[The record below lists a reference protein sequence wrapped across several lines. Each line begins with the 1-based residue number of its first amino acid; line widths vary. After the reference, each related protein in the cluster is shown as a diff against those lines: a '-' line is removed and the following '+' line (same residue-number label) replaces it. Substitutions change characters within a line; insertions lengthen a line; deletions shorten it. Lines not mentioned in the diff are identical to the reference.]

1 MDISKCILTL
11 HPKFYLFRNNLYL
24 INILIFRKMKKIL
37 VLLFA
42 SVMSFAVQA
51 QSTKVEKQT
60 QSKQAAKAEKKAEIK
75 FVTEEID
82 YGTIRQGADGV
93 RVFEFTNTGKAPLI
107 ISDATSSCG
116 CTVPSYP
123 KNTPI
128 APGEKGKIEVKY
140 NTNIIGSI
148 RKTVTIISN
157 AAENPN
163 VALRIKGEVIAPESK

>member
-1 MDISKCILTL
+1 
-11 HPKFYLFRNNLYL
+11 
-24 INILIFRKMKKIL
+24 MKKIL

-51 QSTKVEKQT
+51 QNTKVEKQT
-60 QSKQAAKAEKKAEIK
+60 QSKQTTKAEKKAEIK

-82 YGTIRQGADGV
+82 YGTIKQGADGV

>member
-1 MDISKCILTL
+1 
-11 HPKFYLFRNNLYL
+11 
-24 INILIFRKMKKIL
+24 MKKIL
-37 VLLFA
+37 VLLFV

-51 QSTKVEKQT
+51 QNTKVEKQT
-60 QSKQAAKAEKKAEIK
+60 QSKQTTKAEKKAEIK

-82 YGTIRQGADGV
+82 YGTIKQGADGV